1 MDRSTI
7 RSVVRPI
14 IGDRAWRS
22 LRSAQVQRRR
32 RRSERA
38 ELDVVLDRARRRYE
52 EDRVLAAAKVVAA
65 SRAASEL
72 DNRAAAGDLTWLA
85 KHFKTDKAG
94 THKYTQHYR
103 RHFQH
108 LRDREVSL
116 LEIGIGGYSR
126 EGAGGA
132 SLRMWKHYFG
142 KGRIYGLD
150 IEDKSFVEEER
161 IKTFKGSQA
170 DAELLQR
177 IVSEI
182 GRPDI
187 VIDDGSHRPEHIL
200 QTFDVLFPLLADD
213 GIYVVED
220 TQTSYWPEW
229 GGAQDPEDPNTS
241 MAMLKRLCD
250 GLNHVEYVLEPYEP
264 SYTDRHVVAVH
275 FYHNLVF
282 IQKGQNNEGT
292 RKRALLKARYAAPA
306 AEAGESPTG

>member
-7 RSVVRPI
+7 RTVVRPI
-14 IGDRAWRS
+14 VGDRAWRS
-22 LRSAQVQRRR
+22 LRTAQAKRKR

-38 ELDVVLDRARRRYE
+38 ELDAVLARARSRYE
-52 EDRVLAAAKVVAA
+52 EDKVLAAAKAVAA
-65 SRAASEL
+65 SRSASEL
-72 DNRAAAGDLTWLA
+72 DKRAAAGDLTWLG

-94 THKYTQHYR
+94 THQYTQHYQ
-103 RHFQH
+103 RHFRH
-108 LRDREVSL
+108 LRDREVTL

-150 IEDKSFVEEER
+150 IEDKSFVDEER
-161 IKTFKGSQA
+161 IKSFQGSQA

-182 GRPDI
+182 GTLDI

-200 QTFDVLFPLLADD
+200 ETFRVLFPLLADD

-229 GGAQDPEDPNTS
+229 GGAEDPEDSNTS

-264 SYTDRHVVAVH
+264 SYTDRHVVGVH
-275 FYHNLVF
+275 FYHNIVF
-282 IQKGQNNEGT
+282 IQKGLNTEGT
-292 RKRALLKARYAAPA
+292 RKRAILKNRYAGRA
-306 AEAGESPTG
+306 AEPGESPAG